1 MRDAGRAVPTHGTVV
16 LSRVRGGC
24 RDMLRGYDVLIDDT
38 RVGSIRRGKTV
49 RFEVPPGEHRLQL
62 KIAWCSSRP
71 FIVLVEEGGTASFMC
86 APSGEAF
93 DALAA
98 VSVGK
103 DDYITLQQTSEPI
116 VMAKT
121 PMDRGARLSLATAF
135 GVFGGGVM
143 LTVALIWHYTGVAP
157 KADNAVADVSL
168 VVTLVSVIAFRL
180 LRWKAGRRP
189 RT

>member
-1 MRDAGRAVPTHGTVV
+1 MDDEGRAVTAHGTVV
-16 LSRVRGGC
+16 LSRERGGY
-24 RDMLRGYDVLIDDT
+24 RDMLRGYDVLIDET

-71 FIVLVEEGGTASFMC
+71 LTVLVEEGGTANFVC
-86 APSGEAF
+86 APGG
-93 DALAA
+93 DASEGIDA
-98 VSVGK
+98 VTVDK

-121 PMDRGARLSLATAF
+121 PMGRGARLSLATAF
-135 GVFGGGVM
+135 GVFGGSLM

-157 KADNAVADVSL
+157 KADNAVAEVSL
-168 VVTLVSVIAFRL
+168 AVTLVSVIVFRIR
-180 LRWKAGRRP
+180 RWKAGRRP